1 VFSKTVPFL
10 WLAAV
15 AAAYLAPA
23 LAHGLALGPYDIL
36 GQLGI
41 TAHPGAVVHNLV
53 DSDEI
58 EEFIPWQVLSWTQ
71 VHAGHLPLWNPYSL
85 LGLPLAFN
93 FQSAPFSLAVAVG
106 YLFPLRLAHS
116 AAIVARLLIAGS
128 GTYVLCRVL
137 RLRTLSALFAA
148 TIYELSGGLTVW
160 LGTYEAGCLG
170 WLGWVFAASV
180 LVCRGEHRARDVSL
194 LALALAFLLYAGE
207 PQIALLAICSLG
219 IFAIVMTVPNARA
232 HHKLALRPL
241 IDHVLAV
248 LGACA
253 LAAPVYLPGLQL
265 IFGSARTTGPPV
277 AGLPLYDLTHLI
289 FGDYN
294 GLPTSL
300 SQVIGP
306 DNLYVSM
313 IYVGV
318 IGAVLAL
325 VALALV
331 RERVEVIAFSVL
343 TGCVLVLLFVHPIV
357 TLMSHVAY
365 LDVFRILLATTLLD
379 FTIAVLAGFGCE
391 ALLARGSAVR
401 ADRILLAA
409 LAVTTVVVIVLEVR
423 LAVNVDHLTF
433 GAYRMRAESFIWPG
447 IGIASLVAVAVVRSR
462 STGSRH
468 RAHVGEL
475 GLGALLLVETAFLI
489 SSGAGLLSSTSS
501 PLSAS
506 PSVTMLSRDVGSS
519 LIGIGSC
526 ATNVLPDLGIAPN
539 ANLAYGIAE
548 LDVLDPVRPSSY
560 NSSYGM
566 ATRTA
571 TAPSNP
577 PGLFCAAITS
587 VALAR
592 EYGVSYVLEPPGAN
606 GPVGTT
612 RVATLNGEG
621 LFKVPD
627 SSRATLVALGPGTT
641 HASRPRMLYVTQPSP
656 TSWRVTVD
664 ASAPSVLRLRLTDVP
679 GWDATIDGRPLALR
693 TWDDVMLQAD
703 VPQGRYVVEL
713 IYRPRAYSI
722 GLILALC
729 AALALVSALCWSYLK
744 GRSRAVASS
753 RLSER
758 S

>member
-1 VFSKTVPFL
+1 MSKTAPLL

-58 EEFIPWQVLSWTQ
+58 EEFIPWQVLAWTQ

-93 FQSAPFSLAVAVG
+93 FQAAPFSIAVAVG

-180 LVCRGEHRARDVSL
+180 LVLRGEHRARDTSL

-207 PQIALLAICSLG
+207 PQIVFLAICSLG
-219 IFAIVMTVPNARA
+219 MFAIVMTVLNARV
-232 HHKLALRPL
+232 HHNLALRPL
-241 IDHVLAV
+241 VDHVLAA

-265 IFGSARTTGPPV
+265 VFSSARTTGPPV

-331 RERVEVIAFSVL
+331 RERIEVVAFSVL
-343 TGCVLVLLFVHPIV
+343 TVCVLVLLFFHPIV

-391 ALLARGSAVR
+391 ALLSRESAARSGR
-401 ADRILLAA
+401 LLMAS
-409 LAVTTVVVIVLEVR
+409 LAMATVVVIVLGIR
-423 LAVNVDHLTF
+423 LALNVDHLMP
-433 GAYRMRAESFIWPG
+433 GAYRLRAESFIWPG
-447 IGIASLVAVAVVRSR
+447 IGIASLFAVALL
-462 STGSRH
+462 RH
-468 RAHVGEL
+468 RDRGRRHRTHVGEL
-475 GLGALLLVETAFLI
+475 GLGALLLVETAFLV
-489 SSGAGLLSSTSS
+489 SAGSGILSSTNS
-501 PLSAS
+501 PLPSS

-519 LIGIGSC
+519 LVGMGSC
-526 ATNVLPDLGIAPN
+526 ATNSIPDLGIAPD

-548 LDVLDPVRPSSY
+548 LDVLDPVRPSAY
-560 NSSYGM
+560 NTSYG
-566 ATRTA
+566 TA
-571 TAPSNP
+571 TMTATTPSNP

-592 EYGVSYVLEPPGAN
+592 EYGVTYVLEPPGVP
-606 GPVGTT
+606 GPMGATQ
-612 RVATLNGEG
+612 VASVNGEG

-627 SSRATLVALGPGTT
+627 SSRATLVALDPGTA
-641 HASRPRMLYVTQPSP
+641 HVVGPRMLSVTQPSP
-656 TSWRVTVD
+656 TSWSITVD
-664 ASAPSVLRLRLTDVP
+664 ASAPSVLELRLTDVP
-679 GWDATIDGRPLALR
+679 GWYATINGRPLALR
-693 TWDDVMLQAD
+693 RWDDVMLQAD
-703 VPQGRYVVEL
+703 VPKGRYVVEL
-713 IYRPRAYSI
+713 AYRPRAYTI

-729 AALALVSALCWSYLK
+729 AVLALISVLCWSYCRR
-744 GRSRAVASS
+744 RSRSIASS
-753 RLSER
+753 RYSEQL
-758 S
+758 